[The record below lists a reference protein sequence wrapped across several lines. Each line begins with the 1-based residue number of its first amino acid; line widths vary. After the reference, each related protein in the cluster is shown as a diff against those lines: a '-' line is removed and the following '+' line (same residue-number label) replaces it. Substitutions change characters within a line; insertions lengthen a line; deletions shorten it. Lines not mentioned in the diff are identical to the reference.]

1 MAHEKLLEFPRIY
14 YFFLSL
20 MSRQMNFFEVT
31 ESPFPHVSFY
41 LIVINFYDCFTQT
54 FVHASVT
61 KYLPICEFC
70 CWTSNEGAWCC
81 QMTVGNASF
90 FNTNLNKKKAYNEF
104 SVFSFITLFFLL
116 YVDPHRYAF
125 YFLFFSLNL
134 INLYLCTRV

>member
-1 MAHEKLLEFPRIY
+1 MRSFLNFHVFIMH
-14 YFFLSL
+14 FFL
-20 MSRQMNFFEVT
+20 MSRQMHFEVT

-70 CWTSNEGAWCC
+70 CWTSNKGAWCC

-90 FNTNLNKKKAYNEF
+90 FNTNQNKKKNSNEF
-104 SVFSFITLFFLL
+104 SAFSFIILLLLLF
-116 YVDPHRYAF
+116 RWSWYAF
-125 YFLFFSLNL
+125 NFSFWIWL
-134 INLYLCTRV
+134 IYILCTRV